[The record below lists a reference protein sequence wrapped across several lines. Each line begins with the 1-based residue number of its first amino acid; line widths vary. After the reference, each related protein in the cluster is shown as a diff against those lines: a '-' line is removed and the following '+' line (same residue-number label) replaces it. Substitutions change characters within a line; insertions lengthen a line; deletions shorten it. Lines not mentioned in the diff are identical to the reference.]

1 MNPRVKLALLGGL
14 GWLLL
19 SASVEAR
26 TWQVAKDGS
35 GDFTVIQSAVDAAA
49 SGDTILIGPGRFEEH
64 APFTVPG
71 WTEEVYVGFAG
82 SSLTLIGSGQDITVI
97 GPVTPIH
104 DPMEEPKGIVS
115 VLDADLF
122 IQGLTIENVKQA
134 VYHDEG
140 RIEVYHCTLQNCDT
154 GLAAWARR
162 GMYMEDCIIVNN
174 ISGGVITFAPAQD
187 IEIRN
192 SRFCNLTGNVSFN
205 GTANANVYNCKFLGG
220 AAGIA
225 IQDISNGGVYD
236 CQFYDLTNAGIGV
249 GISSSATINDNVISG
264 SASDIVVD
272 TYCNVQGTGNR
283 LKGGTYTTI
292 RCAGSHL
299 EMHGNH
305 ILNAGGYSVLLQA
318 YGNPPDV
325 IIDLSD
331 NYWGT
336 ADEDSID
343 SWIWD
348 GNDTPYLHAFVQ
360 YEPFASGPIG
370 TEQQSWGR
378 VKALY
383 K

>member
-122 IQGLTIENVKQA
+122 VQGLTIENVKQA
-134 VYHDEG
+134 IYHSEG
-140 RIEVYHCTLQNCDT
+140 RLEVRYCTLQACDA
-154 GLAAWARR
+154 GLAAWARL
-162 GMYMEDCIIVNN
+162 GMYMEDCVIVDNT
-174 ISGGVITFAPAQD
+174 SAGVITFAPAQD

-192 SRFCNLTGNVSFN
+192 THFDNFTANISIN
-205 GTANANVYNCKFLGG
+205 GTDNAKVCNCDFHSGRTGVKIQSLSTGGIYGCEFYNITNV
-220 AAGIA
+220 A
-225 IQDISNGGVYD
+225 
-236 CQFYDLTNAGIGV
+236 IGV
-249 GISSSATINDNVISG
+249 AINSSATIEDNVVSG

-283 LKGGTYTTI
+283 LQGGTYATI
-292 RCAGSHL
+292 RCAGSNL
-299 EMHGNH
+299 DMHGNH

-318 YGNPPDV
+318 YGSAPDV
-325 IIDLSD
+325 IIDLRD

-336 ADEDSID
+336 AYADSID

-360 YEPFASGPIG
+360 YEPFASTPIG
-370 TEQQSWGR
+370 TEQQSWGG
-378 VKALY
+378 VKEMY
-383 K
+383 R